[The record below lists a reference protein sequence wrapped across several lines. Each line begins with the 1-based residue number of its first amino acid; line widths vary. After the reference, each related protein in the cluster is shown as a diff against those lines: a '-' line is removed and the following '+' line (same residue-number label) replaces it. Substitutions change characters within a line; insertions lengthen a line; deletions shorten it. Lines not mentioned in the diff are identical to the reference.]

1 MTPMSAR
8 LDDLR
13 QRLAALRTRFAR
25 SGPRP
30 AAPAAAMRA
39 SAVPA
44 AALLDDLRGTAAD
57 FDELRLAI
65 LDEASTLPGVP
76 DPARLGKLK
85 ALDALVTTI
94 DGAEADRARRAAWE
108 AARDDALSALDGV
121 MTLVHREDTDFPRLA
136 ECQAKAR
143 ELHAALWAAQPADL
157 ERITTMVSGGI
168 RPFAELVAL
177 AEGWNRLDDE
187 RCALLQDS
195 ISQNFG
201 RPLALATVRGKLSRE
216 GEIISTPEVAEAPE
230 ARAEPVVPTARAA
243 PVGATPA
250 AGDVAVPGVAPVG
263 GGMRALA
270 GAPARGGGRAPPP
283 PPRRA
288 RRPCAPPGP
297 APP

>member
-1 MTPMSAR
+1 MTLVSAGWVDR
-8 LDDLR
+8 R
-13 QRLAALRTRFAR
+13 QRLAAWRPRFA
-25 SGPRP
+25 G
-30 AAPAAAMRA
+30 AAARAAAAAAAMRA

-65 LDEASTLPGVP
+65 LDEARTLPSAP
-76 DPARLGKLK
+76 DPARLGTLK

-121 MTLVHREDTDFPRLA
+121 MTLVHREDTDFPPLA

-201 RPLALATVRGKLSRE
+201 RPLALATVRGKLGRE
-216 GEIISTPEVAEAPE
+216 GEIISAPEVAEA
-230 ARAEPVVPTARAA
+230 PVVPTARAA
-243 PVGATPA
+243 PVGPPA
-250 AGDVAVPGVAPVG
+250 AGAVS
-263 GGMRALA
+263 
-270 GAPARGGGRAPPP
+270 
-283 PPRRA
+283 
-288 RRPCAPPGP
+288 
-297 APP
+297 